1 MASTSDNKRFRDDIV
16 GDLLDQAIDWIN
28 SNMSPSDVFDDEKLI
43 EYAHDNADIDEV
55 FDTPTIIEFVHETC
69 TPEEVFSAD
78 DLAMWAEENG
88 WMRKPH

>member
-43 EYAHDNADIDEV
+43 
-55 FDTPTIIEFVHETC
+55 
-69 TPEEVFSAD
+69 
-78 DLAMWAEENG
+78 
-88 WMRKPH
+88 